1 MREMALWISGAALAF
16 FVTAGA
22 FLLLAN
28 LATVPSEQSLKP
40 DPSSRRSGPNLEL
53 NLDEDRLAALEA
65 LPAQS
70 LDVMVRN
77 RGDEALSG
85 IDLTLHVFSE
95 STSLLESHFYRRRVE
110 RLPAGGTANVHFELD
125 LSAPE
130 TKASRPLAAAV
141 PEPPRKVLEIRAS
154 TPDGVP
160 AVRTAILPL
169 STTDT

>member
-28 LATVPSEQSLKP
+28 LATVPSEESLAP
-40 DPSSRRSGPNLEL
+40 DPPSRHSGPDLEL
-53 NLDEDRLAALEA
+53 NVDEDQLASLEA

-70 LDVMVRN
+70 LDVTVRN
-77 RGDEALSG
+77 RGDEALAD
-85 IDLTLHVFSE
+85 ITLSLDVSSE
-95 STSLLESHFYRRRVE
+95 NTSLPESRYYGRKVE
-110 RLPAGGTANVHFELD
+110 KLPAGGTAEVRFEFD

-130 TKASRPLAAAV
+130 AQEASGKLAAV
-141 PEPPRKVLEIRAS
+141 PEPSRKILEIRAS
-154 TPDGVP
+154 TPEGVP

-169 STTDT
+169 